1 MGKQRGAQ
9 IPIKPEGT
17 NVTWC
22 LFEMKQQEHRRK
34 GRVTLNDMSSF
45 PGFMEA
51 MRGKKLLHL
60 GQKDADCDALGSAF
74 ALT

>member
-1 MGKQRGAQ
+1 
-9 IPIKPEGT
+9 
-17 NVTWC
+17 
-22 LFEMKQQEHRRK
+22 MKQQEHRRK